1 MSIST
6 NIRNFDRAAVA
17 PAARQVA
24 LADESF
30 RPCPPVSDVQNDHT
44 SNVASPS
51 SKPMLKMSV
60 AVVRKMLDAVAGSA
74 P

>member
-1 MSIST
+1 MT
-6 NIRNFDRAAVA
+6 RDLAVLGNPKLGRSLSKKVRVVLGVWKA
-17 PAARQVA
+17 PAGN
-24 LADESF
+24 
-30 RPCPPVSDVQNDHT
+30 VQNDHT